1 MVGNSEADLPQQH
14 QGSTFRTT
22 PPVLT
27 TWESWGKEAIRLLCI
42 FCFVLTAFWL
52 PSTHASCLSRE
63 MGMDPAA
70 LSCLLRLPQQLQ
82 VVCACWVST
91 SLAASGC
98 QLLKE
103 VNGQLVVYVFF
114 FFFFLHLFSLK
125 KAEPA
130 TGCWQH
136 GSAPLSHSLSSYIY
150 LFHFPL
156 CRGVSDLP
164 SWSFLEEISVE
175 FNFYV
180 KTWL

>member
-103 VNGQLVVYVFF
+103 VNGQLVVYVFLF
-114 FFFFLHLFSLK
+114 FFPSSLQPEEGRTSYWLLTAWKCSSFSL
-125 KAEPA
+125 
-130 TGCWQH
+130 TVF
-136 GSAPLSHSLSSYIY
+136 IY
-150 LFHFPL
+150 LFIPL
-156 CRGVSDLP
+156 STMPRCIRPPFLKL
-164 SWSFLEEISVE
+164 SWR
-175 FNFYV
+175 NFSRIQ
-180 KTWL
+180 LLC

>member
-27 TWESWGKEAIRLLCI
+27 TWESWGKEAICLLCI

-114 FFFFLHLFSLK
+114 FFPSSLQPEEGRTSYWLLTAWKCSSFSL
-125 KAEPA
+125 
-130 TGCWQH
+130 TVF
-136 GSAPLSHSLSSYIY
+136 IY
-150 LFHFPL
+150 LFIPL
-156 CRGVSDLP
+156 STMPQCIRPPFLKL
-164 SWSFLEEISVE
+164 SWR
-175 FNFYV
+175 NFSRIQ
-180 KTWL
+180 LLC

>member
-27 TWESWGKEAIRLLCI
+27 TWESWGKEAICLLCI

-114 FFFFLHLFSLK
+114 FFFFPSSLQPEEGRTSYWLLTAWKCSSFSL
-125 KAEPA
+125 
-130 TGCWQH
+130 TVF
-136 GSAPLSHSLSSYIY
+136 IY
-150 LFHFPL
+150 LFIPL
-156 CRGVSDLP
+156 STMPRCIRPPFLKL
-164 SWSFLEEISVE
+164 SWR
-175 FNFYV
+175 NFSRIQ
-180 KTWL
+180 LLC